1 MTQTILL
8 SSPVHVTDL
17 KKILCECRLF
27 TSSKIYKFNNLNFP
41 AETMMETALES
52 APKHQTTET
61 GPGSSAFELVERELG
76 NLKPQGPD
84 RSEKDK
90 LGENVEDSGI
100 QQRKRRL
107 SNVSQKS
114 EYMPDTK
121 TSKKQ
126 SSNDITPSASEK
138 KSATEQRTSKGSMPQ
153 TSKKQGASGKSS
165 SRSDSCAPEKQRGDR
180 KSSKEDSKSTDSAKP
195 KADRNVKSNSSV
207 SEKTGAHKP
216 RTDRKSSREENPKP
230 SDTAKRKG
238 SDRDKTINKAAKMTD
253 ITNVPKEKSPEP
265 KSKPVWNASSVEKQ
279 PQKKPESKG
288 AGAEKAKKKVGF
300 GENIKF
306 PTASTSTGPNTSRGP
321 NTSKGLSTS
330 QKVTTKQNENDQVL
344 KKQAIVD
351 RPNLMLKT
359 SVQVKHILYID
370 KTVKNQKKLKGY
382 AKGKNTHT
390 PKILQ

>member
-1 MTQTILL
+1 M
-8 SSPVHVTDL
+8 
-17 KKILCECRLF
+17 R
-27 TSSKIYKFNNLNFP
+27 
-41 AETMMETALES
+41 ETASES

-61 GPGSSAFELVERELG
+61 GTGSSAFELVEKEIG

-84 RSEKDK
+84 KSEKDK
-90 LGENVEDSGI
+90 HIGENVEDPGI

-114 EYMPDTK
+114 EYMPDPK

-126 SSNDITPSASEK
+126 TSDGRDSIPGASEK
-138 KSATEQRTSKGSMPQ
+138 ISASKQRTSKGSMPQ
-153 TSKKQGASGKSS
+153 TSKKQGASGNSS
-165 SRSDSCAPEKQRGDR
+165 SRSDSCAPEKPRDDR

-195 KADRNVKSNSSV
+195 KADRNVKSSSSV
-207 SEKTGAHKP
+207 TEKTGAHKP

-279 PQKKPESKG
+279 PQKKPESKS
-288 AGAEKAKKKVGF
+288 AGAEKAKKKITF

-359 SVQVKHILYID
+359 SVQVKKFFI
-370 KTVKNQKKLKGY
+370 
-382 AKGKNTHT
+382 
-390 PKILQ
+390 